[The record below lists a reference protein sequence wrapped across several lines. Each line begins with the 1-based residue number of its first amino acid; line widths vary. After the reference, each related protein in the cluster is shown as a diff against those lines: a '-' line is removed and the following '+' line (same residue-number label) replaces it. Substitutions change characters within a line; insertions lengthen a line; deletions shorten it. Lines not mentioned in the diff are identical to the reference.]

1 MASVEPVAKS
11 APLRPKTKPSAITDL
26 SDQEKIAQ
34 AFADHPLVVGIDP
47 GSLRTGY
54 AFLEARKKQIR
65 VLEYGV
71 IRAKDGESLPQR
83 LARIQRELS
92 ALLKTY
98 QPSSMA
104 LESIFHGKFARSA
117 LILGHARGAI
127 MATAAAQDLPIA
139 EYAPNLVKQAVVG
152 RGHASKSQVAA
163 VMQTHLSL
171 RQLPAPADAAD
182 ALAVAFCHWIQIR
195 GR

>member
-1 MASVEPVAKS
+1 MASAEPAPKASPSRAKS
-11 APLRPKTKPSAITDL
+11 KASASPTL
-26 SDQEKIAQ
+26 SDSENLAQ
-34 AFADHPLVVGIDP
+34 AFAAHPLVVGIDP

-71 IRAKDGESLPQR
+71 IRAKEGESLPQR

-92 ALLKTY
+92 VLLKTY

-163 VMQTHLSL
+163 LMQTHLGL
-171 RQLPAPADAAD
+171 RQLPTPADAAD